1 MGLRTPRRR
10 GLRVLSVVLFAALC
24 AALALLV
31 CAFVPP
37 QYSSTARLV
46 ASAGTQDE
54 PADDRAVADQVYA
67 RTFARVLGSP
77 AVADRVA
84 ARLDASLTPAAAL
97 DRTSFSAV
105 EGTAVVEVTAEGPTA
120 RGAADLA
127 TAWAQVA
134 AEEGADLV
142 GVRDAALDLASPAA
156 VPRAPER
163 PRPLLYSGLAAT
175 GGALLAAGVLLP
187 VRRRGAAPDDLDDL
201 DDLAAGSGGGPPPRE
216 SRLRVLVHSRLP
228 WLAAGAA
235 VLGAATAAVLARS
248 PVLPAPLAARV
259 ALGLAAGAVVG
270 AGLALAALV
279 VHDRSRGLI
288 LLTADAVQAT
298 GADVVV
304 HTAEPRGTRAAA
316 GADMRFRD
324 LEPYRELHRALAA
337 RPDLHVV
344 LVVGDSPRA
353 GAGVRSIDVAVAGAN
368 AGVRTVLV
376 GSRLSGHTRSAGEV
390 LRDTLD
396 DEGAVAAALLPTDRP
411 RLRVLPFDWPAASD
425 RRGRAALESRR
436 LPLLVDRLLG
446 AADLVVL
453 AGPPLTEPEVPL
465 RLAAVSDAAVLVV
478 VAGELHRRGLPP
490 GRRPPRPDRQPGR
503 GRRRGPPGSRAA
515 DGGRLGAAA
524 PGGAGRDRCGRPR
537 AGRRRVPRGQRPGRR
552 PPRRRRRERSRPGR
566 TRGRP
571 GGAAGHRQLRRSR
584 TRVAAA
590 RTCRGG
596 EMTEQD
602 GRGSGRREVEVDA
615 LFAAQQ
621 SERRRQ
627 RLRVAAVTTAA
638 LAAGGLV
645 GGLAAGVIDGDDGGR
660 PSADGVGTSAGVSPE
675 ATASASSGAEGSE
688 DAGSSDAADSSLPG
702 SEATGQPGDDEVS
715 SLSPAP
721 GSGGGLNGEGGDSSQ
736 GGPSPAQPG
745 GTAEQSP
752 TAPTA
757 QPARHVVQVGESLWT
772 ITAQLLGDEV
782 SAQQVLDRWPEV
794 YAANRDLI
802 GPDPDLLRP
811 GQELVLPQLS

>member
-1 MGLRTPRRR
+1 M
-10 GLRVLSVVLFAALC
+10 SVVLFAALC

-54 PADDRAVADQVYA
+54 PADDRAAADQVYA

-84 ARLDASLTPAAAL
+84 ARLDASVTPAAAL
-97 DRTSFSAV
+97 DRTSFRAV
-105 EGTAVVEVTAEGPTA
+105 EGTAVVEVTAEAPTA

-142 GVRDAALDLASPAA
+142 GVRDAALDLASAA
-156 VPRAPER
+156 AIPRAPER
-163 PRPLLYSGLAAT
+163 PRPLLYSGLAAA
-175 GGALLAAGVLLP
+175 GGALLAALVLLP
-187 VRRRGAAPDDLDDL
+187 ARRRGAAADDL
-201 DDLAAGSGGGPPPRE
+201 DDLAAGPGGGPPPRE

-248 PVLPAPLAARV
+248 PVLPAALPARV

-436 LPLLVDRLLG
+436 LPLLVDRLRG

-478 VAGELHRRGLPP
+478 VAGSSTVVGCRRAADRLARTGSRVVAVVVVHRGRAPRTAGAWARPRREAPGATGADAPGPTDDESHAASDLAGALRGAGAGS
-490 GRRPPRPDRQPGR
+490 GRARDAPEAGPAARPATVSCGAPGR
-503 GRRRGPPGSRAA
+503 GERPRGP
-515 DGGRLGAAA
+515 
-524 PGGAGRDRCGRPR
+524 
-537 AGRRRVPRGQRPGRR
+537 
-552 PPRRRRRERSRPGR
+552 
-566 TRGRP
+566 
-571 GGAAGHRQLRRSR
+571 
-584 TRVAAA
+584 
-590 RTCRGG
+590 
-596 EMTEQD
+596 
-602 GRGSGRREVEVDA
+602 
-615 LFAAQQ
+615 
-621 SERRRQ
+621 
-627 RLRVAAVTTAA
+627 
-638 LAAGGLV
+638 
-645 GGLAAGVIDGDDGGR
+645 
-660 PSADGVGTSAGVSPE
+660 
-675 ATASASSGAEGSE
+675 AEGE
-688 DAGSSDAADSSLPG
+688 
-702 SEATGQPGDDEVS
+702 
-715 SLSPAP
+715 
-721 GSGGGLNGEGGDSSQ
+721 
-736 GGPSPAQPG
+736 
-745 GTAEQSP
+745 
-752 TAPTA
+752 
-757 QPARHVVQVGESLWT
+757 R
-772 ITAQLLGDEV
+772 
-782 SAQQVLDRWPEV
+782 
-794 YAANRDLI
+794 
-802 GPDPDLLRP
+802 
-811 GQELVLPQLS
+811 